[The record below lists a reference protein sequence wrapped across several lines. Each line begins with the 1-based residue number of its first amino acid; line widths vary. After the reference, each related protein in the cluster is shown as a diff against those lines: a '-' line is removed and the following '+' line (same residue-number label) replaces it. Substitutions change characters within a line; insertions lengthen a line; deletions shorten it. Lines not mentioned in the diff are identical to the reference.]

1 MKSVKGLE
9 DIANAVELDMGAT
22 DPKTEGA
29 SAIALPAYNFDTA
42 RASSLAEVDDVPDRR
57 VMETSPR
64 TDAQIVESISTGDP
78 SGLEHMYFGA
88 TELGHPVIGFRD
100 SNGNTQVM
108 KVTPSQWMAAKEAR
122 RLNRERVLEEQ
133 DRQENL
139 NKEKTELRPSFE
151 NGLDTVDNEAYRA
164 LLVQL
169 FETNPQDAMIRLVN
183 DQRQSQADA
192 DKNEQVRMGQ
202 LRDQAWATSRSLQEQ
217 NTNERAMAVQ
227 RVEQSLQQALR
238 STGDSSAAV
247 AQIRSQQREIAL
259 RDRAMSYA
267 PVQSNAM
274 ASPAEGMSPRQFQ
287 DALASWL
294 ALPDVERMI
303 PHPSNPNYESA
314 MGDLMASLNGVV
326 RDIGWQQG
334 LTPEDMPAI
343 AQAANAYLGVHGEVI
358 EIQSLTKENERLQ
371 KQIDELKAQQVDVTA
386 LQEEATAQRAG
397 ISQMQS
403 DVTLKRAKDTNR
415 DGVVSAEE
423 EASFEQDKST
433 LESGR
438 AAVKGAEK
446 AKARKADAES
456 KTKLNEEL
464 LRISKEIDTLTEQ
477 IIEVGDDPDY
487 TERVGNWKN
496 AIAAL
501 KEEAKM
507 LTDAG
512 TSEEEKLM
520 EAVIDAFGSW
530 KAFEKAVMDSNDP
543 RHDEAV
549 KLAEE

>member
-1 MKSVKGLE
+1 MTTLPVNIAG
-9 DIANAVELDMGAT
+9 DIAGAVSGDNEPPELLRRPEKT
-22 DPKTEGA
+22 DSEV
-29 SAIALPAYNFDTA
+29 LEE
-42 RASSLAEVDDVPDRR
+42 AELMADPR
-57 VMETSPR
+57 VMEMGQRLS
-64 TDAQIVESISTGDP
+64 ASEIVGSIKSGNP
-78 SGLEHMYFGA
+78 IGLEHLTLGTTSTGEPAAVYVDDFGRVQHHVLSTA
-88 TELGHPVIGFRD
+88 
-100 SNGNTQVM
+100 
-108 KVTPSQWMAAKEAR
+108 QWMGIKEAR
-122 RLNRERVLEEQ
+122 SLNRSRVAQ
-133 DRQENL
+133 RQEETRLL
-139 NKEKTELRPSFE
+139 NEKKDELRPSFE

-192 DKNEQVRMGQ
+192 AKNEQLRMGQ

-294 ALPDVERMI
+294 ALPDIERMI

-314 MGDLMASLNGVV
+314 LGDLLAALNGVV
-326 RDIGWQQG
+326 RDIGGQQG

-358 EIQSLTKENERLQ
+358 EINRLTQENEKLQ
-371 KQIDELKAQQVDVTA
+371 KLLDELKAQQVDVTA
-386 LQEEATAQRAG
+386 LQEEATTQRAG

-446 AKARKADAES
+446 AKARRADAES

-477 IIEVGDDPDY
+477 IIEVGDNPDY

-520 EAVIDAFGSW
+520 EAAIDAFGSW
-530 KAFEKAVMDSNDP
+530 KAFEKAVLDSNDP